1 MSLPGSSRKYRC
13 WKRSGHGPVDMAEGV
28 KRSCDIY
35 FYNLAINLGIDRMYE
50 AMTGFGLGHA
60 TGIDLPLETDGLYQ
74 SREWRRK
81 NRYETWY
88 QVDTVNADICQGY
101 VLATTSQLADTTP
114 RIPRTRGGLKPH
126 MLRS

>member
-50 AMTGFGLGHA
+50 AMTGVGLGPA
-60 TGIDLPLETDGLYQ
+60 TGVDLPLEKDGLYP
-74 SREWRRK
+74 SREWKRINGRE
-81 NRYETWY
+81 NRPPDEPHHAGQT
-88 QVDTVNADICQGY
+88 GSG
-101 VLATTSQLADTTP
+101 TTGEGVGQC
-114 RIPRTRGGLKPH
+114 RVIR
-126 MLRS
+126 